1 MTSTDAAAFCD
12 EIRGRLVGSLYLYC
26 GDRPLAEELAQE
38 ALARTWERWDQVSAM
53 ASPEAW
59 TFATARNLARSRFR
73 RRAVERRARR
83 RLAAE
88 RPAAEPD
95 SADSVAVRAA
105 VQSLPERQRA
115 TIVARFYLGL
125 DVAATA
131 ELLGCATG
139 TVKAA
144 TSQAIDRLRSSGL
157 IDDEV
162 DEHEDVEA

>member
-83 RLAAE
+83 SSSMSSSMRPIPTLIALSARLK
-88 RPAAEPD
+88 
-95 SADSVAVRAA
+95 VC
-105 VQSLPERQRA
+105 QW
-115 TIVARFYLGL
+115 
-125 DVAATA
+125 
-131 ELLGCATG
+131 
-139 TVKAA
+139 
-144 TSQAIDRLRSSGL
+144 
-157 IDDEV
+157 
-162 DEHEDVEA
+162 